1 MSTRYAR
8 PVLCLAIA
16 SVCLQL
22 TTGCR
27 DADIGPDST
36 FASSGLYVHRQS
48 PSTKTVSTR
57 QVLLLSQGRI
67 LALGGIGGGPTGS
80 SDYVS
85 SASFAL
91 TNAGALDPAFGSG
104 GLLPDASERPP
115 QEFVTA
121 RELPNG
127 TIVLASD
134 VLNCS
139 SPSHCEVQDPGPTYH
154 VKRYL
159 PNGALDSTYAEAGT
173 HAVASHR
180 GNAAILADG
189 TVIGL
194 GVTYDRYVGQSSRPT
209 TFDAVVVDAAGRANP
224 ALASRFLTQMVRC
237 SPTGSADLGTIGHGG
252 STIPV
257 VQWTRDDRIVFAY
270 GPCMLKLNP
279 DATPD
284 DAFGSDGLSQV
295 DNEGLAISQVQILA
309 DGSVLTF
316 SPRDDRS
323 SYRVVKRL
331 PTGSPDPAFGDGGVL
346 TMSLPFRYF
355 WNDWNTRGLPAVD
368 AKGRVLVAGQTT
380 DPATNV
386 RISYLA
392 RFDAQMKLDTT
403 FGPAGTGLAE
413 LGRSDQGWWFGPSTI
428 AVDGEDRI
436 FLGGAVSRDSP
447 SNPNTW
453 LYSEAVMRL

>member
-1 MSTRYAR
+1 MH
-8 PVLCLAIA
+8 LM
-16 SVCLQL
+16 
-22 TTGCR
+22 TGCR
-27 DADIGPDST
+27 DADSGPDTT
-36 FASSGLYVHRQS
+36 FASNGLYVHRQS
-48 PSTKTVSTR
+48 PSTKAVSTR
-57 QVLLLSQGRI
+57 QILLLSQGRV
-67 LALGGIGGGPTGS
+67 LALGGLGAGPSGIS
-80 SDYVS
+80 AFVS

-115 QEFVTA
+115 QVFVTA

-127 TIVLASD
+127 TIVLASE

-139 SPSHCEVQDPGPTYH
+139 SPSHCEVRDPGPTYR
-154 VKRYL
+154 VQRYL
-159 PNGALDSTYAEAGT
+159 PNGTLDSTYAEAGT

-189 TVIGL
+189 TVIGM
-194 GVTYDRYVGQSSRPT
+194 GVTYDRNVDRTSSRPL
-209 TFDAVVVDAAGRANP
+209 TFDAVAIDAAGRANP
-224 ALASRFLTQMVRC
+224 ALAARFLAQMVRC
-237 SPTGSADLGTIGHGG
+237 SPTGTADLGRYGRGWG
-252 STIPV
+252 EVPV

-270 GPCMLKLNP
+270 GSCMLKLNP

-295 DNEGLAISQVQILA
+295 DNEGLAIHQVQILA

-316 SPRDDRS
+316 SARSDRT

-331 PTGSPDPAFGDGGVL
+331 PTGSPDPTFGDGGVL
-346 TMSLPFRYF
+346 TMALPFRDF
-355 WNDWNTRGLPAVD
+355 GNDWNTRGLPAVD
-368 AKGRVLVAGQTT
+368 ATGRVLVAGQTT
-380 DPATNV
+380 DPATNL

-392 RFDAQMKLDTT
+392 RFDAQMKLDPT

-428 AVDGEDRI
+428 AVDAEDRI
-436 FLGGAVSRDSP
+436 FLGGGVGRGN
-447 SNPNTW
+447 SNNPYDW
-453 LYSEAVMRL
+453 LHSEAVMRM